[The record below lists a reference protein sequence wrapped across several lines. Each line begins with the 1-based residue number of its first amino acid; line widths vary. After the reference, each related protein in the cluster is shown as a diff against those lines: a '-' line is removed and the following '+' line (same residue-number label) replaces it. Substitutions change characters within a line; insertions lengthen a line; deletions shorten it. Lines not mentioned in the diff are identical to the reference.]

1 MALLLDTGVIYA
13 LADMDD
19 SWHRRVRDYLRRRR
33 DVLIV
38 PITVVPEAAYLLRAR
53 LGPDAECKF
62 IESLSKGEVSLE
74 LVSIRDLERSLELM
88 GKYPAIGLVDASIIA
103 IAERLRLPVIA
114 TTDRRHFSQVRP
126 RHVAAFRLVP

>member
-13 LADMDD
+13 LADIDD

-38 PITVVPEAAYLLRAR
+38 PITVVPEVAYLLRVR

-62 IESLSKGEVSLE
+62 VESLSKGEISLE
-74 LVSIRDLERSLELM
+74 LVSITDLERSLELM
-88 GKYPAIGLVDASIIA
+88 GKYPAIGLVDASIVA
-103 IAERLRLPVIA
+103 IAERLRLSVIA

-126 RHVAAFRLVP
+126 RHVTAFRLVP